1 MVPPLLTMCLES
13 LVAEF
18 PKLIFFSPYVH
29 VGCSTPWKPS
39 NENLGSHIPIVLTID
54 LITRIIGCE
63 AKTLAP
69 SAKSHAKAYI
79 MLLKLVS

>member
-1 MVPPLLTMCLES
+1 MDKSMFLFRLRTCLD
-13 LVAEF
+13 
-18 PKLIFFSPYVH
+18 
-29 VGCSTPWKPS
+29 TPWKPS